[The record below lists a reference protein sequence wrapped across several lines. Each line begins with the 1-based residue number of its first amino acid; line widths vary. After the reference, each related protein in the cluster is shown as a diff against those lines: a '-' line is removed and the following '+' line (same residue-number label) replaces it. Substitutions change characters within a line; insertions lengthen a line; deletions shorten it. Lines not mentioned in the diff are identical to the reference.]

1 MKNKK
6 RHWPVVFGGFVVA
19 VLPCIGVP
27 AADAVT
33 KFSEAQWVNYVKVM
47 KPRAPMP
54 FWALRD
60 TTNEDL
66 AAMYQYIVSLGAA
79 GAPTPDFVP
88 PGQEPKPPY
97 ETRRLVQ

>member
-1 MKNKK
+1 MPEALWLTGSAPLGYRGDWGTTYASNL
-6 RHWPVVFGGFVVA
+6 RQS
-19 VLPCIGVP
+19 VP
-27 AADAVT
+27 
-33 KFSEAQWVNYVKVM
+33 KFSEEQWVNYVKVM

>member
-1 MKNKK
+1 MDNLATMIRVDCLAK
-6 RHWPVVFGGFVVA
+6 RFMIYNRPLDRLVDWLA
-19 VLPCIGVP
+19 P
-27 AADAVT
+27 AR
-33 KFSEAQWVNYVKVM
+33 M
-47 KPRAPMP
+47 RRGLP